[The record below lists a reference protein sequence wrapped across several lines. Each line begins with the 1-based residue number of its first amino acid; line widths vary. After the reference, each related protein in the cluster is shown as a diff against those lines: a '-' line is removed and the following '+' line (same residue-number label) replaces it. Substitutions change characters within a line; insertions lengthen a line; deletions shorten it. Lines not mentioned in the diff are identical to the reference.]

1 MSLSYPPLLLLGLLV
16 AAALI
21 VGAVLAARRRAAALA
36 AAGVSV
42 AGGRRDSQLGLYLS
56 LGGLVLLAV
65 AVAGPAA
72 SLPVGRSA
80 GTVIVAMDVSNSMS
94 ADDVTPSRLAAA
106 QQAALSFIDAQP
118 DSVDIG
124 VVGFDQGALT
134 TSQPSADRA
143 ASKAAVQNMRTAG
156 GTSLASAILGSLSAI
171 TGSPVRIG
179 EDGDLPDIGHWSS
192 ATIVL
197 FSDGEDQGGTSGS
210 DAVTAA
216 ATIAQNAGVHI
227 EAVGVGTADGATVE
241 IDGYQLHTALD
252 TWAADRHRAGHR
264 RPLPPRLRRGA
275 ARRCRLHHRPPAD
288 GCEAGRATG
297 RRVHR
302 RGAGAAGRWRA
313 ADRCSDGEARLMSF
327 SWPWALLSLLI
338 IPIVAGVVW
347 LLRRR
352 RRRAAVRVTSIALVR
367 AALPPRTR
375 WTRLIPAL
383 LLLLGFAT
391 LGVGAARPQATVPVP
406 SNSTTIILAMDVSGS
421 MCSTDVEPNR
431 LTVAQKAAVS
441 FIESQDGETK
451 IGLVAFAGVAGL
463 QVPPTTDKDALIEA
477 IDNFTT
483 ARGTAI
489 GSAILTSID
498 SIAAIN
504 PTVAPTGVD
513 AESAQ
518 RSGYAADVIV
528 VLTDGANTQGVG
540 PAAAAES
547 AAVRGLRVFTI
558 GFGTTTPSRMACTG
572 RQAGG
577 WAGGGPAGG
586 FGGGGF
592 GGGGGRS
599 PRVIDEAT
607 LQAVAEITGGQY
619 YKAESADQLQEALG
633 DLPSQV
639 TVVKKH
645 VDIASWF
652 AGAGGLLVAVAVGLS
667 LWWNRVRAPR

>member
-1 MSLSYPPLLLLGLLV
+1 
-16 AAALI
+16 
-21 VGAVLAARRRAAALA
+21 
-36 AAGVSV
+36 
-42 AGGRRDSQLGLYLS
+42 
-56 LGGLVLLAV
+56 
-65 AVAGPAA
+65 
-72 SLPVGRSA
+72 
-80 GTVIVAMDVSNSMS
+80 
-94 ADDVTPSRLAAA
+94 
-106 QQAALSFIDAQP
+106 
-118 DSVDIG
+118 
-124 VVGFDQGALT
+124 
-134 TSQPSADRA
+134 
-143 ASKAAVQNMRTAG
+143 
-156 GTSLASAILGSLSAI
+156 
-171 TGSPVRIG
+171 
-179 EDGDLPDIGHWSS
+179 
-192 ATIVL
+192 
-197 FSDGEDQGGTSGS
+197 
-210 DAVTAA
+210 
-216 ATIAQNAGVHI
+216 
-227 EAVGVGTADGATVE
+227 
-241 IDGYQLHTALD
+241 
-252 TWAADRHRAGHR
+252 
-264 RPLPPRLRRGA
+264 
-275 ARRCRLHHRPPAD
+275 
-288 GCEAGRATG
+288 
-297 RRVHR
+297 
-302 RGAGAAGRWRA
+302 
-313 ADRCSDGEARLMSF
+313 MSF

-375 WTRLIPAL
+375 WTRLIPTL

-391 LGVGAARPQATVPVP
+391 LSVGAARPQATVPMP
-406 SNSTTIILAMDVSGS
+406 SNSTTILLAMDVSGS

-431 LTVAQKAAVS
+431 LTVAQEAAVS
-441 FIESQDGETK
+441 FIESQDGATK

-518 RSGYAADVIV
+518 RAGYAADVIV
-528 VLTDGANTQGVG
+528 VLTDGANTQGVE
-540 PAAAAES
+540 PAEAAES

-572 RQAGG
+572 QQAGG
-577 WAGGGPAGG
+577 WAGGGPRGG
-586 FGGGGF
+586 FGGGM
-592 GGGGGRS
+592 GRN
-599 PRVIDEAT
+599 PRIIDEAT

-633 DLPSQV
+633 DLPAQV

-652 AGAGGLLVAVAVGLS
+652 AGAGGLLVAIAVGLS
-667 LWWNRVRAPR
+667 LWWSRVRAPR

>member
-1 MSLSYPPLLLLGLLV
+1 MTL
-16 AAALI
+16 
-21 VGAVLAARRRAAALA
+21 
-36 AAGVSV
+36 
-42 AGGRRDSQLGLYLS
+42 
-56 LGGLVLLAV
+56 
-65 AVAGPAA
+65 
-72 SLPVGRSA
+72 
-80 GTVIVAMDVSNSMS
+80 
-94 ADDVTPSRLAAA
+94 
-106 QQAALSFIDAQP
+106 
-118 DSVDIG
+118 
-124 VVGFDQGALT
+124 
-134 TSQPSADRA
+134 
-143 ASKAAVQNMRTAG
+143 
-156 GTSLASAILGSLSAI
+156 
-171 TGSPVRIG
+171 
-179 EDGDLPDIGHWSS
+179 
-192 ATIVL
+192 
-197 FSDGEDQGGTSGS
+197 
-210 DAVTAA
+210 
-216 ATIAQNAGVHI
+216 
-227 EAVGVGTADGATVE
+227 
-241 IDGYQLHTALD
+241 
-252 TWAADRHRAGHR
+252 
-264 RPLPPRLRRGA
+264 
-275 ARRCRLHHRPPAD
+275 
-288 GCEAGRATG
+288 
-297 RRVHR
+297 
-302 RGAGAAGRWRA
+302 
-313 ADRCSDGEARLMSF
+313 
-327 SWPWALLSLLI
+327 SWPWALVSLLI
-338 IPIVAGVVW
+338 IPILCGITW
-347 LLRRR
+347 WLRRR

-375 WTRLIPAL
+375 WTRLIPTL

-406 SNSTTIILAMDVSGS
+406 SNSTTIVLAMDVSGS

-431 LTVAQKAAVS
+431 LTVAQEAAVS
-441 FIESQDGETK
+441 FIESQEGETK

-528 VLTDGANTQGVG
+528 VLTDGANTQGVE
-540 PAAAAES
+540 PAKAAES

-577 WAGGGPAGG
+577 WAGGGPRGG
-586 FGGGGF
+586 FGGGA
-592 GGGGGRS
+592 GRN

-619 YKAESADQLQEALG
+619 YTAESADQLQRALD

-639 TVVKKH
+639 TVVRKH

-667 LWWNRVRAPR
+667 LWWNRVREPR